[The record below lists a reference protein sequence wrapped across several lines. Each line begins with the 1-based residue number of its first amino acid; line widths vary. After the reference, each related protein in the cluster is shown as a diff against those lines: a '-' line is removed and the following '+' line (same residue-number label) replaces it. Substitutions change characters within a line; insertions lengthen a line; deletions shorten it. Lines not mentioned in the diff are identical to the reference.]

1 MVNFII
7 GYVICINMISYMF
20 IWLNIRTEYI
30 KISKKWVDTIYLV
43 FSILGGFVG
52 IMVAT
57 EMFNYRKKEKIFKR
71 WIPLVIFI
79 EISIIL
85 YIIYK
90 VRV

>member
-1 MVNFII
+1 MANFII